1 MLQALEDALK
11 KERESSE
18 LSYLDSTFFFRL
30 QEDISR
36 LKSLKDPLSEKKLEL
51 LQEGVEELVTV
62 RAEKMLKGHRTNM
75 LPAESTLAECAATF
89 KKFKKDVIKVL
100 LQKDSTALKV
110 KILKDLPQFYGPEL
124 EILGP
129 FKKGDI
135 VLLNR
140 TVVTLLKEK
149 ELVEQVV

>member
-1 MLQALEDALK
+1 MLQALEDTLQ
-11 KERESSE
+11 KERESNE
-18 LSYLDSTFFFRL
+18 LSYLDATFFFRL
-30 QEDISR
+30 QEHIFS

-51 LQEGVEELVTV
+51 LQEGIEELVDL
-62 RAEKMLKGHRTNM
+62 RAEKIFKGHRKNM
-75 LPAESTLAECAATF
+75 LPAESNLAECAATF
-89 KKFKKDVIKVL
+89 KKFKKDAIKVL
-100 LQKDSTALKV
+100 LQEDSAAQKV

-129 FKKGDI
+129 YKKGDV

-149 ELVEQVV
+149 GLVEQVI